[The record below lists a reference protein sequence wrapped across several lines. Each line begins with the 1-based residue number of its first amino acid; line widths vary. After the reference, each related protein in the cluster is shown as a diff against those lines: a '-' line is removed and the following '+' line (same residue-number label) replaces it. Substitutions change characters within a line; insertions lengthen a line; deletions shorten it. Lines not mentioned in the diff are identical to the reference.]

1 MKKSQKMKKG
11 KTSELINSY
20 ETVNEKL
27 RTQLEDNMRK
37 YEEVILRLQ
46 HENKGLKDKIAI
58 IEEAED
64 F

>member
-1 MKKSQKMKKG
+1 MKKT

-20 ETVNEKL
+20 ESVNEKL
-27 RTQLEDNMRK
+27 KVQLEENMRK
-37 YEEVILRLQ
+37 YEEVIIRLQ
-46 HENKGLKDKIAI
+46 HENRGLKEKIAI

>member
-1 MKKSQKMKKG
+1 
-11 KTSELINSY
+11 
-20 ETVNEKL
+20 
-27 RTQLEDNMRK
+27 MRK

-64 F
+64 FWFS